1 MKVKLIMIAL
11 ILCLLPVM
19 TLAEIEPSQGVERN
33 GSIITLFGN
42 YEEYTISGIET
53 GVSIVVKS
61 GVKRLTLDHASI
73 TAPEGEDALTAEDS
87 LSLRLVGTN
96 TIAGGSSYKD
106 GGRGIVLPEGGKL
119 TISGGSLQVSGGDAL
134 YEEVEEAVD
143 GKGGTAIVGSVTIQ
157 DGAQVTATGGI
168 GRSGYWEEDTYGGNG
183 IEGSVEI
190 NGGQLTANGG
200 DASQAD
206 HYNYGGDG
214 VTGDAVVNDG
224 QLIATGG
231 SAQYGSTR
239 NRGGDG
245 ITGKATVN
253 GGSLTA
259 TGGDA
264 TDNNSTTSLI
274 YNLGGH
280 GVEGNAEVN
289 SGSLT
294 ATGGKAFGGQI
305 TGRIQSE
312 NGAGHG
318 VNGNAVIKGGSLTAT
333 GGGASESKVKNTGGN
348 GVNGNFTAAGG
359 YALAIGGAG
368 DDDRM
373 GKAAAAADDSLV
385 IIGSEG
391 KYLAASV
398 GEGDNPNTALNDGK
412 YYTETT
418 TIAVGVSGKCSL
430 ETKEFMAVT
439 YVCGWDGCDDS
450 DTDYADCSQTYTVK
464 TDAPGFDNHGFAFAG
479 WVNKEGRLVE
489 SLTVTGPLT
498 LYAGW
503 KATFTFETGEGG
515 TGSMPSMDAVFSGGT
530 VRLPECGFSA
540 SAGYRFV
547 GWKIEDDEKI
557 YAIGE
562 EIPAAGHIHLTA
574 IWEPLPVLPA
584 TGDSGMP
591 MLWMLLCLGS
601 CGLLLLLR
609 AKARD

>member
-1 MKVKLIMIAL
+1 MKVTLIMIAL

-73 TAPEGEDALTAEDS
+73 TAPKGEDALTAEDS

-96 TIAGGSSYKD
+96 TIAGGSSDKD

-119 TISGGSLQVSGGDAL
+119 TISGGSLNVSGGDHL
-134 YEEVEEAVD
+134 YGNND
-143 GKGGTAIVGSVTIQ
+143 GKGGTAIVGSVAIQ
-157 DGAQVTATGGI
+157 GDAHVTVTGGSAQNGI
-168 GRSGYWEEDTYGGNG
+168 DKMYAYGGNG
-183 IEGSVEI
+183 IEGSAEI
-190 NGGQLTANGG
+190 
-200 DASQAD
+200 
-206 HYNYGGDG
+206 
-214 VTGDAVVNDG
+214 NDG

-231 SAQYGSTR
+231 SAQYGRRR
-239 NRGGDG
+239 NWGGDG
-245 ITGKATVN
+245 VTGKVTVN

-259 TGGDA
+259 TGGMGSDEG
-264 TDNNSTTSLI
+264 SSSFEI
-274 YNLGGH
+274 CSYGGH
-280 GVEGNAEVN
+280 GVAGDAEVN
-289 SGSLT
+289 GGSLT
-294 ATGGKAFGGQI
+294 ATGGEASGGNN
-305 TGRIQSE
+305 TTSGSSE
-312 NGAGHG
+312 NRAGHG

-333 GGGASESKVKNTGGN
+333 GGGASDSKVKNTGGN

-368 DDDRM
+368 DDDWM
-373 GKAAAAADDSLV
+373 GKAAAGSLV
-385 IIGSEG
+385 TIGSEG

-398 GEGDNPNTALNDGK
+398 GEDADPDTPLNDGK

-418 TIAVGVSGKCSL
+418 TIEAEDSGKRSL

-464 TDAPGFDNHGFAFAG
+464 TDAPGFDDHGFAFAG

-547 GWKIEDDEKI
+547 GWKIDDDEKI

-574 IWEPLPVLPA
+574 IWEPLPALPA